1 MFGQKGSS
9 SKCLG
14 VVGGNFYNGAEV
26 DIYDC
31 NDSYSQKWFMY
42 NGTTQVSTTFGNYC
56 LDAGVPPFDNNRVLT
71 IWECYKD
78 LPQQTWDWSENGA
91 TVTLHDQGKC
101 LDLTNGSKDN
111 GNLVQIYDCYPGNT
125 NQMWTHTNIVT
136 SDPTGGNTTCQYPNG
151 YCCPGIPP
159 PDSTTTWS
167 EKNGDQSKCLGVV
180 GGNMYNG
187 AQVDIYDCNDSDSQK
202 WFMGNGLTPV
212 STAFGNYCLD
222 AGLPP
227 FDNNR
232 VLTIWECNKDLP
244 QQQWY
249 RSDDYGTVA
258 LNGQRKCMDLTNG
271 SKDNRNLIQI
281 YDCYDGNTNQMW

>member
-1 MFGQKGSS
+1 MALSSFFFAILACALPAALAGSP
-9 SKCLG
+9 
-14 VVGGNFYNGAEV
+14 
-26 DIYDC
+26 
-31 NDSYSQKWFMY
+31 
-42 NGTTQVSTTFGNYC
+42 TTGMPIN
-56 LDAGVPPFDNNRVLT
+56 P
-71 IWECYKD
+71 
-78 LPQQTWDWSENGA
+78 
-91 TVTLHDQGKC
+91 
-101 LDLTNGSKDN
+101 
-111 GNLVQIYDCYPGNT
+111 
-125 NQMWTHTNIVT
+125 
-136 SDPTGGNTTCQYPNG
+136 
-151 YCCPGIPP
+151 
-159 PDSTTTWS
+159 
-167 EKNGDQSKCLGVV
+167 NGDQSKCLGVV

-187 AQVDIYDCNDSDSQK
+187 AQVDIDSQK

-281 YDCYDGNTNQMW
+281 YD